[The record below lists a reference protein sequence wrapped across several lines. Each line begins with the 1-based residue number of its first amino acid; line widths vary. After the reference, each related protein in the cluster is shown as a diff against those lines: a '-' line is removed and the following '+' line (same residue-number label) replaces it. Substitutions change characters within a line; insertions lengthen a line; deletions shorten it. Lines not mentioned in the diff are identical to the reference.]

1 MIKIPAGSVS
11 ADRMMIINP
20 DGSVTYEPNVRYQQP
35 TIIRRTYQKPVKPKY
50 RYMIEQ
56 VSRNQMVDRS
66 DSCVC
71 VFRKENRTDAVNG
84 VGNGAL
90 VNVRYAMRVIGSF
103 RVRCC
108 ASFYFFSSGCC
119 YCPVS

>member
-11 ADRMMIINP
+11 ADKMMIINP

-56 VSRNQMVDRS
+56 VSRNETVHTS
-66 DSCVC
+66 DSYVN
-71 VFRKENRTDAVNG
+71 VLRKGNRTDAVNG

-108 ASFYFFSSGCC
+108 ALFYSFSSGYC